1 MNVFSA
7 FKLWYADADM
17 PEKVNGKWVDLETG
31 IGFDPRAWL
40 PKLPSMPELNG
51 SEKQVAWATK
61 IRNNFLYNISDIET
75 KKRLTAKY
83 LSSKFWIDNRNL
95 TPDEMSALA

>member
-1 MNVFSA
+1 MNIFAA

-17 PEKVNGKWVDLETG
+17 PEKVNGRWVDLETG
-31 IGFDPRAWL
+31 IRFDPRDWL
-40 PKLPSMPELNG
+40 PKLPAIPALSG
-51 SEKQVAWATK
+51 SEKQVSWATK
-61 IRNNFLYNISDIET
+61 IRNNFLYNISDQET
-75 KKRLTAKY
+75 KRSLVAKH

>member
-1 MNVFSA
+1 MNIFAA

-17 PEKVNGKWVDLETG
+17 PEKVNGRWVDLETG
-31 IGFDPRAWL
+31 IGFNAREWM
-40 PKLPSMPELNG
+40 PKLPAIPELSG

-61 IRNNFLYNISDIET
+61 IRNDFMYKISDIET
-75 KKRLTAKY
+75 KKRLVAKH

-95 TPDEMSALA
+95 TPGEMSALA